1 MEKNNALA
9 KCRLGLRAWRAKK
22 PLLCLHAVTDEDGHP
37 PENENESGRKLCEY
51 WCAIFQ
57 ACVEGQRHHH
67 YENILWYVQKAP
79 DDILWVIEK
88 KTSLTNSWPQ
98 RRNLLLVLIE
108 FRTAFAGVRYN
119 HVWVVLSVRYLP
131 KVERL
136 QQQWKNCEI
145 IGGPTSADA
154 VQLRLQDSS
163 YGRRFPMDQPS
174 WKPCSEAAG
183 PCPTV
188 VIISLRPYHT

>member
-1 MEKNNALA
+1 MHRLPWASQIIASLTRENLAERGAEIGNLPWTQMEKNSALA

-37 PENENESGRKLCEY
+37 PENEDESGRRLCEY
-51 WCAIFQ
+51 WCTIFQ

-88 KTSLTNSWPQ
+88 KKTSLTNSWPQ
-98 RRNLLLVLIE
+98 RRNLLLVLME

-131 KVERL
+131 KVEL
-136 QQQWKNCEI
+136 YLFPSP
-145 IGGPTSADA
+145 PTSTTMEE
-154 VQLRLQDSS
+154 L
-163 YGRRFPMDQPS
+163 
-174 WKPCSEAAG
+174 
-183 PCPTV
+183 
-188 VIISLRPYHT
+188 